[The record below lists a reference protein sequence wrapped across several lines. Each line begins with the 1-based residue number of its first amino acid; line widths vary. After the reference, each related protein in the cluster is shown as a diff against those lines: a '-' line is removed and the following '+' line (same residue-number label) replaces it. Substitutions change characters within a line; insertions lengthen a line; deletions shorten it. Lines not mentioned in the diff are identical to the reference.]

1 MAFVTDVSTSFRR
14 EIKPTLGGGWTWM
27 AFGLV
32 QPLLYIG
39 LFVPLLGNV
48 GIEGSSPLQWFV
60 PGMIVMLTLFGTAM
74 VGWSLTEELLSGTL
88 ERFLATPMSRPAMLF
103 GRALKE
109 IFPLIFQATAMIVIG
124 IPFGLQLFPIEML
137 YGLVLLAL
145 FGSGV
150 AALSYALA
158 IVARKDT
165 SLFYMV
171 SQSVALPLMLLGGV
185 LLPFEGGPTWLV
197 IASHF
202 NPLTYLVEA
211 ERALFRGE
219 LLTTTVLWGSLV
231 AVGVAVVGMWLGGR
245 TMARARF

>member
-1 MAFVTDVSTSFRR
+1 MSFVADVSTSFRR
-14 EIKPTLGGGWTWM
+14 EIKPTLSGWTWM

-48 GIEGSSPLQWFV
+48 GIEGPSPLQWFV

-74 VGWSLTEELLSGTL
+74 VGWGLTEELLSGTL

-103 GRALKE
+103 GRSLKE
-109 IFPLIFQATAMIVIG
+109 MFPLICQALAMIVIAV
-124 IPFGLQLFPIEML
+124 PFGLQLHPIQMI

-145 FGSGV
+145 FGGGV
-150 AALSYALA
+150 ASLSYALA

-165 SLFYMV
+165 GLFYMV

-185 LLPFEGGPTWLV
+185 LLPLDQGPGWLV
-197 IASHF
+197 IASRL

-211 ERALFRGE
+211 ERALVRGE
-219 LLTTTVLWGSLV
+219 LLTLPVLWGTLV
-231 AVGVAVVGMWLGGR
+231 AAGVAALGLWLGGR
-245 TMARARF
+245 TITRARF